1 MEENFW
7 HAKWEN
13 NQIGFHEAKPNPIL
27 IKYFHQLD
35 LKDDSRIF
43 VPLCGK
49 THDIQWILSQGH
61 KVVGVELSDLA
72 ITQLFTSLG
81 MKPEIK
87 KTSNLKHYQ
96 AKNID
101 IFVGNFFDLT
111 QSALGKVDAI
121 YDRAALVALPEEEAH
136 DLELG
141 GLGVVGLDLGEDG
154 LGAGDVAVV
163 LAPGGPVDGHRLGAG
178 LPSVGRVAVAR
189 VGVALERVLLAAGG
203 QEVPA
208 QTAVADTALKD
219 HDRRID
225 GVAQLVPDAEL
236 GPDASAGDRHP
247 VVVVDAPDA
256 AAAAHAADVADIHAC
271 GPVPVVIH
279 QVRVKTQRP
288 RGMLQRALPVRA
300 PHVAGPHHVGLPQP
314 PHAFGFGQRD
324 S

>member
-87 KTSNLKHYQ
+87 QTSNLKHYQ

-111 QSALGKVDAI
+111 QSVLGKVDAI
-121 YDRAALVALPEEEAH
+121 YDRAALVALPEEMRQEYATQLMNITH
-136 DLELG
+136 KAPQLLITYNYDQSLTNGPPFSVDKGMVQNYYGTHYSFNFLE
-141 GLGVVGLDLGEDG
+141 
-154 LGAGDVAVV
+154 
-163 LAPGGPVDGHRLGAG
+163 
-178 LPSVGRVAVAR
+178 
-189 VGVALERVLLAAGG
+189 
-203 QEVPA
+203 
-208 QTAVADTALKD
+208 T
-219 HDRRID
+219 I
-225 GVAQLVPDAEL
+225 
-236 GPDASAGDRHP
+236 
-247 VVVVDAPDA
+247 
-256 AAAAHAADVADIHAC
+256 
-271 GPVPVVIH
+271 PVPNGLRG
-279 QVRVKTQRP
+279 QFPSTQSIWILTP
-288 RGMLQRALPVRA
+288 
-300 PHVAGPHHVGLPQP
+300 
-314 PHAFGFGQRD
+314 
-324 S
+324 